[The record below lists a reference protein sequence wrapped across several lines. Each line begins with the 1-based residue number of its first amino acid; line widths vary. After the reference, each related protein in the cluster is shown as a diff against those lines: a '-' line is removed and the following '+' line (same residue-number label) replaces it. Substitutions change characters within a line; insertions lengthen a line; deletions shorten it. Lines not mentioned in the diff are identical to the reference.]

1 MKKALVLVFALGF
14 VFSVGAFADMGG
26 DGMQGGMMWSK
37 ADVKVVNTADGV
49 NIMVTTKDAAGVKEI
64 QEGTA
69 KMVEMREKMMKEK
82 GEGKDGMWEHGMG
95 MMNPMMMQHMQKK
108 IGVMF
113 GFMIAIWSL
122 LIILIAVTI
131 ILVIKKIMAK

>member
-1 MKKALVLVFALGF
+1 MKKALVLVFAIGF
-14 VFSVGAFADMGG
+14 VFSVGAFAEMGG
-26 DGMQGGMMWSK
+26 DGMQGTGMMWSK
-37 ADVKVVNTADGV
+37 ADVKVINTADGV
-49 NIMVTTKDAAGVKEI
+49 NIMVTTKEAAEVKEI

-69 KMVEMREKMMKEK
+69 KMVEMREKMMQEK
-82 GEGKDGMWEHGMG
+82 GEGKDGMGMG
-95 MMNPMMMQHMQKK
+95 MMNPMLMQHMQKK